1 MMKIRLRNWDCLI
14 KVEMKIF
21 KDRKSAGILLAKHL
35 QHYIG
40 QQNIIVLGIPR
51 GGVVTAHEVAK
62 SLKLPLDI
70 VVTRKIGA
78 PAQPELALGA
88 VDADGSVVWE
98 EHLLDDLRLKID
110 DLRDKVLHE
119 VEEIKRREKVYRQ
132 SKKPLQLAG
141 KTVILVDDGIAT
153 GSTMLSAINYLRQHQ
168 VKKIILASPV
178 AGKDT
183 AEKLSQIVGELI
195 ILETPIQFS
204 AVGQFYHQ
212 FEPVEDNEVIE
223 YLKYGR

>member
-1 MMKIRLRNWDCLI
+1 
-14 KVEMKIF
+14 MKIF
-21 KDRKSAGILLAKHL
+21 KDRKAAGILLAKHL
-35 QHYIG
+35 KHYIS
-40 QQNIIVLGIPR
+40 QQNTMVLGIPR

-70 VVTRKIGA
+70 VVTRKIGV

-98 EHLLDDLRLKID
+98 EHLLDDLRLKIY
-110 DLRDKVLHE
+110 DLRDKVLQE
-119 VEEIKRREKVYRQ
+119 VEEIRRRERVYRQ
-132 SKKPLQLAG
+132 G
-141 KTVILVDDGIAT
+141 KEAFDVSNKAIILTDDGIAT
-153 GSTMLSAINYLRQHQ
+153 GSTMLSAINYLRRHQ

-178 AGKDT
+178 ASKDT
-183 AEKLSQIVGELI
+183 AEKLSQMVDEVI

-204 AVGQFYHQ
+204 AVGQFYHY

-223 YLKYGR
+223 YLRHGR